1 MSIEY
6 RKEGASYCVYVHR
19 RATDNA
25 PYYVGISGNRF
36 RPYDLESRTQ
46 LHKNITN
53 KYGACV
59 EIVAEG
65 LTMMEAI
72 SIETELIKTIGR
84 ICDKSGPLANF
95 KVNHWEE
102 WPSKSTQK
110 STQSSV
116 KRSRMSR
123 KRRRIGSK
131 VVTDNTKR
139 LSPVDRIKKRMKR
152 NKPTKQSNDREST
165 QQ

>member
-1 MSIEY
+1 VGIEY

-19 RATDNA
+19 RATDNV

-53 KYGACV
+53 KYGACI

-72 SIETELIKTIGR
+72 NIETELIKTIGR

-95 KVNHWEE
+95 KVNHFDTYQR
-102 WPSKSTQK
+102 KSVTKTDTKRKNRRKMKRKQAK
-110 STQSSV
+110 PKQRSNKRLQSFKRKLSRNSPT
-116 KRSRMSR
+116 KRSTTR
-123 KRRRIGSK
+123 K
-131 VVTDNTKR
+131 
-139 LSPVDRIKKRMKR
+139 LS
-152 NKPTKQSNDREST
+152 S
-165 QQ
+165 